1 MLLSRVLS
9 EKEKSFRE
17 KIAFFRTSFAREK
30 CKNLRE
36 MIFLFTQ
43 NLTMKKTVISFRKIR
58 KCENF
63 KKKQKQKFSEKKC
76 EENFANKSLFIKHV
90 LKSRRRNY

>member
-43 NLTMKKTVISFRKIR
+43 NLTMKKTSNLFSQNKKMRK
-58 KCENF
+58 F
-63 KKKQKQKFSEKKC
+63 QEKTK
-76 EENFANKSLFIKHV
+76 AKI
-90 LKSRRRNY
+90 